1 MDQQVSGIAHLAKKG
16 LIRRIVSVFRPYWR
30 TVTFVGLLILITAG
44 LGVVNPILIRVV
56 FDSALFPSGGGP
68 DLDLLWILFGV
79 MAGMTVVVGALGV
92 VQTYFT
98 NRIGQRVMRDLRD
111 RLFQHLENQP
121 LSFFTGTRTGE
132 IQSRVSNDVS
142 GVQTVVTSTLSD
154 VLANGVIF
162 ISTLVAMLIL
172 SWQLTLVAMGMV
184 PIFALLTGFVGQR
197 RRAVTAKAQES
208 RAEMTAITQEALSV
222 SGIMLSKL
230 FGRQDQETERFHQE
244 NQRLS
249 ELVIRQEMTGQSF
262 WGVMQIF
269 FSVSPAV
276 IYLLAG
282 YLILGPGQGGI
293 SAGTIVAFTTLQSR
307 LYFPIGSLLQVS
319 VELQSSL
326 ALFERIFGYLDLKP
340 TIQDS
345 ANAIDLKPEL
355 ASGRITFDNVRL
367 RYETSIEEAD
377 EAPPSDETELRW
389 ALDGVSFDLEPGKMA
404 AIVGPSGAG
413 KTSIS
418 YLIPRLYDVTEG
430 VVLIDGFDV
439 RDIRLSSLAGL
450 IGYVTQ
456 ESYLFHSSL
465 RSNIL
470 YGDPDATQEEIERAA
485 RAAFIHDRIMEF
497 PEQYD
502 TIVGE
507 RGYRLSGGERQRL
520 SIARVLLHQP
530 KILILDEA
538 TSALDTASERYIQT
552 ALEPIMKERTTVA
565 IAHRLSTIIAADV
578 IYVVDRGRIVQQG
591 THGELLAMGGLYAS
605 LYDEQFGGG
614 RVESRCEDGIVLTDG
629 TVVPIRAEAVP
640 A

>member
-1 MDQQVSGIAHLAKKG
+1 MDQQNPAIVHIAKRG
-16 LIRRIVSVFRPYWR
+16 LERRIVSIFRPYWR
-30 TVTFVGLLILITAG
+30 AVTVVGVMILITAG

-56 FDSALFPSGGGP
+56 FDSALFPSTGGP

-79 MAGMTVVVGALGV
+79 MAGITVVVGALGV

-132 IQSRVSNDVS
+132 IQSRVSNDVG

-154 VLANGVIF
+154 VLSNSVIF
-162 ISTLVAMLIL
+162 ISTLIAMLIL
-172 SWQLTLVAMGMV
+172 SWQLTFVAMGMV
-184 PIFALLTGFVGQR
+184 PVFAVLTGFVGRR

-282 YLILGPGQGGI
+282 YLIQGTGQGGV

-326 ALFERIFGYLDLKP
+326 ALFERIFGYLD
-340 TIQDS
+340 IQPKIKDS
-345 ANAIDLKPEL
+345 PSAIEIDPER
-355 ASGRITFDNVRL
+355 ASGRITFDRVRL
-367 RYETSIEEAD
+367 RYESSVEEAD
-377 EAPPSDETELRW
+377 GAEPSDETEQRW
-389 ALDGVSFDLEPGKMA
+389 ALDGVSFDLEPGKLA
-404 AIVGPSGAG
+404 AFVGPSGAG

-418 YLIPRLYDVTEG
+418 YLIPRLYDATDG
-430 VVLIDGFDV
+430 VVLIDGLDV
-439 RDIRLSSLAGL
+439 REIRLSSLAGL

-465 RSNIL
+465 RSNIM
-470 YGDPDATQEEIERAA
+470 YGDPQATQEEVERAA
-485 RAAFIHDRIMEF
+485 RTAFIHDRIMEF

-578 IYVVDRGRIVQQG
+578 IYVVDHGRIVQQG
-591 THGELLAMGGLYAS
+591 THDQLIAMGGLYAR
-605 LYDEQFGGG
+605 LYEEQFGGG
-614 RVESRCEDGIVLTDG
+614 RVESRCEDGIVLSDG
-629 TVVPIRAEAVP
+629 TVVPVGELVAS
-640 A
+640 

>member
-1 MDQQVSGIAHLAKKG
+1 MDQQNPAIVHIAKRG
-16 LIRRIVSVFRPYWR
+16 LERRIVSIFRPYWR
-30 TVTFVGLLILITAG
+30 AVTVVGVMILITAG

-56 FDSALFPSGGGP
+56 FDSALFPSTGGP

-79 MAGMTVVVGALGV
+79 MAGITVVVGALGV

-132 IQSRVSNDVS
+132 IQSRVSNDVG

-154 VLANGVIF
+154 VLSNSVIF
-162 ISTLVAMLIL
+162 ISTLIAMLIL

-184 PIFALLTGFVGQR
+184 PVFAVLTGFVGRR

-222 SGIMLSKL
+222 SGITLSKL

-282 YLILGPGQGGI
+282 YLIQGTGQGGV

-326 ALFERIFGYLDLKP
+326 ALFERIFGYLD
-340 TIQDS
+340 IQPKIKDS
-345 ANAIDLKPEL
+345 PSAIEIDPER
-355 ASGRITFDNVRL
+355 ASGRITFDRVRL
-367 RYETSIEEAD
+367 RYESSVEEAD
-377 EAPPSDETELRW
+377 GAEPSDETEQRW
-389 ALDGVSFDLEPGKMA
+389 ALDGVSFDLEPGKLA
-404 AIVGPSGAG
+404 AFVGPSGAG

-418 YLIPRLYDVTEG
+418 YLIPRLYDATDG
-430 VVLIDGFDV
+430 VVLIDGLDV
-439 RDIRLSSLAGL
+439 REIRLSSLAGL

-465 RSNIL
+465 RSNIM
-470 YGDPDATQEEIERAA
+470 YGDPQATQEEVERAA
-485 RAAFIHDRIMEF
+485 RTAFIHDRIMEF

-578 IYVVDRGRIVQQG
+578 IYVVDHGRIVQQG
-591 THGELLAMGGLYAS
+591 THAQLIAMGGLYAR
-605 LYDEQFGGG
+605 LYEEQFGGG
-614 RVESRCEDGIVLTDG
+614 RVESRCEDGIVLSDG
-629 TVVPIRAEAVP
+629 TVVPVGELVAS
-640 A
+640 